1 MRRITFAVAAM
12 FAAATALQAQ
22 APTVPKI
29 ELRPFVGA
37 SVPTGDQRDLF
48 GDEPMFG
55 LQGAVEVK
63 PTFHVVGSFGW
74 VPAESKYAFAD
85 NGANVFQYDMGV
97 EFSFIRPMPRNWEFR
112 PFLGF
117 GAGGRTYT
125 YAAEQLNNKTCLAG
139 YGALG
144 TEFQLGRTAI
154 RLEGRDNIF
163 CYKSPIEGMTSKT
176 RNDVGIMLGLAYHF
190 R

>member
-1 MRRITFAVAAM
+1 MRTFM
-12 FAAATALQAQ
+12 FAAAALCAATTALRAQ
-22 APTVPKI
+22 APTVPRL

-37 SVPTGDQRDLF
+37 LVPTGDQRDLF
-48 GDEPMFG
+48 TNEPLFG
-55 LQGAVEVK
+55 LQAAVEVK

-74 VPAESKYAFAD
+74 VPAESKYAIAD
-85 NGANVFQYDMGV
+85 NKADVFQYDMGV
-97 EFSFIRPMPRNWEFR
+97 EFSLIRPMPGDWQFR

-125 YAAEQLNNKTCLAG
+125 YEAEQLNNKTCLAG

-144 TEFQLGRTAI
+144 SEFQLGRTAI
-154 RLEGRDNIF
+154 RLEGRDNLF
-163 CYKSPIEGMTSKT
+163 CYKSPIAGTTSKT
-176 RNDVGIMLGLAYHF
+176 RNDIGVMLGLAYHF